1 MSAARPPTGANATI
15 RPAPEPTIDSKPY
28 WDGLKEHRLLLQQC
42 GNCGLVRHY
51 PRPMCDACHS
61 LEVRWIESS
70 RQGRLYAWTEVH
82 HPFVPGF
89 REEIPYVMATV
100 ELEEG
105 VRLQCQM
112 LGAEADALKL
122 DLPVEIVFREVQ
134 DGLVL
139 PFAQVV

>member
-1 MSAARPPTGANATI
+1 MSARPPTGETI
-15 RPAPEPTIDSKPY
+15 ISRPTPEPTIDSKPY
-28 WDGLKEHRLLLQQC
+28 WDGLKERRLLLQQC

-51 PRPMCDACHS
+51 PRPMCAACHS

-70 RQGRLYAWTEVH
+70 RQGRLHSWTEVH
-82 HPFVPGF
+82 HPFVPAL
-89 REEIPYVMATV
+89 RDEIPYVMATV

-112 LGAEADALKL
+112 LGADAAALRL
-122 DLPVEIVFREVQ
+122 DLPVEIVFRDVQ

-139 PFAQVV
+139 PFAQAV

>member
-1 MSAARPPTGANATI
+1 MNSP

-28 WDGLKEHRLLLQQC
+28 WDGLKERRLLLQQC

-51 PRPMCDACHS
+51 PRPMCEACHS

-89 REEIPYVMATV
+89 RDEIPYVMATV

-112 LGAEADALKL
+112 LDAEAGGLRL

-139 PFAQVV
+139 PFARIV

>member
-1 MSAARPPTGANATI
+1 MSGAATELNPA

-28 WDGLKEHRLLLQQC
+28 WDGLKERRLLLQQC
-42 GNCGLVRHY
+42 GDCGLVRHY
-51 PRPMCDACHS
+51 PRPMCADCHS
-61 LEVRWIESS
+61 LEVGWIESS
-70 RQGRLYAWTEVH
+70 RQGRLYSWTEVH

-89 REEIPYVMATV
+89 RDEIPYVMATV

-112 LGAEADALKL
+112 LDAASADLGL

-139 PFAQVV
+139 PFAQAA

>member
-1 MSAARPPTGANATI
+1 MISA

-28 WDGLKEHRLLLQQC
+28 WDGLKERRLLLQQC

-89 REEIPYVMATV
+89 RDEIPYVMATV

-112 LGAEADALKL
+112 LGAEAAALRL
-122 DLPVEIVFREVQ
+122 DLPVEIVFREVE
-134 DGLVL
+134 DDLVL

>member
-1 MSAARPPTGANATI
+1 MSARPPTGESKTE
-15 RPAPEPTIDSKPY
+15 RPTPDPSIDSKPY
-28 WDGLKEHRLLLQQC
+28 WDGLKERRLLLQQC

-51 PRPMCDACHS
+51 PRPMCAACHS

-70 RQGRLYAWTEVH
+70 RQGRLHSWTEVH
-82 HPFVPGF
+82 HPFVPAL
-89 REEIPYVMATV
+89 RDEIPYVMATV

-112 LGAEADALKL
+112 LGADAAMLRL
-122 DLPVEIVFREVQ
+122 DLPVEIVFRDVQ

>member
-1 MSAARPPTGANATI
+1 MSAA

-28 WDGLKEHRLLLQQC
+28 WDGLKERRLLLQQC

-61 LEVRWIESS
+61 LQVQWIESS
-70 RQGRLYAWTEVH
+70 RRGRLYSWTEVH

-100 ELEEG
+100 ELAEG
-105 VRLQCQM
+105 VRLQCQI
-112 LGAEADALKL
+112 LNADPDALGL

>member
-1 MSAARPPTGANATI
+1 MSTA

-28 WDGLKEHRLLLQQC
+28 WDGLKERRLLLQQC
-42 GNCGLVRHY
+42 GDCGLIRHY
-51 PRPMCDACHS
+51 PRPMCGACHS
-61 LEVRWIESS
+61 LEVCWIESS

-112 LGAEADALKL
+112 LGAEADGLRL

-139 PFAQVV
+139 PFVQVV

>member
-1 MSAARPPTGANATI
+1 MNAA

-28 WDGLKEHRLLLQQC
+28 WDGLKERRLLLQQC
-42 GNCGLVRHY
+42 GNCGLIRHY

-100 ELEEG
+100 ELAEG

-112 LGAEADALKL
+112 LDAEADGLRL

-139 PFAQVV
+139 PFAQAVQAAGDA

>member
-1 MSAARPPTGANATI
+1 MTAA

-28 WDGLKEHRLLLQQC
+28 WDGLKERRLLLQQC
-42 GNCGLVRHY
+42 GDCGLVRHY

-100 ELEEG
+100 ELQEG

-112 LGAEADALKL
+112 LGAEAAGLRL
-122 DLPVEIVFREVQ
+122 DLPVEIIFREVQ

-139 PFAQVV
+139 PFAQVVYTGDDA

>member
-1 MSAARPPTGANATI
+1 VISA

-28 WDGLKEHRLLLQQC
+28 WDGLKERRLLLQQC

-89 REEIPYVMATV
+89 RDEIPYVMATV

-112 LGAEADALKL
+112 LGAEAAALRL
-122 DLPVEIVFREVQ
+122 DLPVEIVFREVE
-134 DGLVL
+134 DDLVL

>member
-1 MSAARPPTGANATI
+1 MSTA

-28 WDGLKEHRLLLQQC
+28 WDGLKERRLLLQQC

-100 ELEEG
+100 ALEEG

-112 LGAEADALKL
+112 LGAEAAALRL

>member
-1 MSAARPPTGANATI
+1 MCAR
-15 RPAPEPTIDSKPY
+15 
-28 WDGLKEHRLLLQQC
+28 
-42 GNCGLVRHY
+42 
-51 PRPMCDACHS
+51 CHS
-61 LEVRWIESS
+61 LEVQWIESS

-100 ELEEG
+100 ELAEG

-112 LGAEADALKL
+112 LGAEAAALRL

-139 PFAQVV
+139 PFAQAV

>member
-1 MSAARPPTGANATI
+1 VNALRPT
-15 RPAPEPTIDSKPY
+15 PEPTIDSKPY
-28 WDGLKEHRLLLQQC
+28 WDGLKERRLLLQQC
-42 GNCGLVRHY
+42 GNCGLIRHY

-61 LEVRWIESS
+61 LEVQWIESS
-70 RQGRLYAWTEVH
+70 RRGRLYAWTEVH

-100 ELEEG
+100 ELAEG

-112 LGAEADALKL
+112 LDAEADALRL

-134 DGLVL
+134 DDLVL
-139 PFAQVV
+139 PFARAA